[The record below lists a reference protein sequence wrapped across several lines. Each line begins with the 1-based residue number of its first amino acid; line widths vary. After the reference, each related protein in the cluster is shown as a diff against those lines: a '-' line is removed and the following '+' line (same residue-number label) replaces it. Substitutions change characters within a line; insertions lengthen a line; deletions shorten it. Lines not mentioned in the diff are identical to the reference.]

1 MLTDTTT
8 SFYNATSK
16 LTFRI
21 FVFAIWYII
30 QFIIGCAIL
39 WYTYYHVIGFFIDR
53 VINPLEGQ
61 KDNYIV
67 AILIIVLSILIV
79 SLPTVLAFYL
89 MQPVF
94 RIKRNRQ
101 EGDGIEV
108 SRSECPNLF
117 AMIDNLTK
125 EIGTSFPKHVY
136 INEQVN
142 ASVFYDVAFWNIFIP
157 VKKNLI
163 VGVPL
168 LYSLTED
175 ELRAILA
182 HEFGLTR

>member
-16 LTFRI
+16 LAFRI

-39 WYTYYHVIGFFIDR
+39 WYTYYHVIGFFIDQ

-61 KDNYIV
+61 EDNYIG

-94 RIKRNRQ
+94 RIENDRSKQKPNRQ
-101 EGDGIEV
+101 ALRV
-108 SRSECPNLF
+108 
-117 AMIDNLTK
+117 
-125 EIGTSFPKHVY
+125 H
-136 INEQVN
+136 
-142 ASVFYDVAFWNIFIP
+142 FYGLNGNGRYRGHPRRPAFHSGKSPLRPPAP
-157 VKKNLI
+157 V
-163 VGVPL
+163 G
-168 LYSLTED
+168 
-175 ELRAILA
+175 R
-182 HEFGLTR
+182 

>member
-1 MLTDTTT
+1 M
-8 SFYNATSK
+8 
-16 LTFRI
+16 
-21 FVFAIWYII
+21 
-30 QFIIGCAIL
+30 L

-136 INEQVN
+136 INE
-142 ASVFYDVAFWNIFIP
+142 
-157 VKKNLI
+157 
-163 VGVPL
+163 
-168 LYSLTED
+168 
-175 ELRAILA
+175 
-182 HEFGLTR
+182 

>member
-16 LTFRI
+16 LAFRI

-39 WYTYYHVIGFFIDR
+39 WYTYYHVIGFFIDQ

-61 KDNYIV
+61 EDNYIG

-94 RIKRNRQ
+94 FCKTH
-101 EGDGIEV
+101 
-108 SRSECPNLF
+108 LF
-117 AMIDNLTK
+117 V
-125 EIGTSFPKHVY
+125 KHVA
-136 INEQVN
+136 N
-142 ASVFYDVAFWNIFIP
+142 
-157 VKKNLI
+157 
-163 VGVPL
+163 
-168 LYSLTED
+168 T
-175 ELRAILA
+175 
-182 HEFGLTR
+182 

>member
-94 RIKRNRQ
+94 ALKERLKRQ
-101 EGDGIEV
+101 KI
-108 SRSECPNLF
+108 
-117 AMIDNLTK
+117 AK
-125 EIGTSFPKHVY
+125 
-136 INEQVN
+136 
-142 ASVFYDVAFWNIFIP
+142 
-157 VKKNLI
+157 
-163 VGVPL
+163 
-168 LYSLTED
+168 
-175 ELRAILA
+175 
-182 HEFGLTR
+182 